1 MREDYCDKIKINAT
15 FLSFKRLNSKGGEIL
30 LREEKELIRGLKKG
44 NEKAYRE
51 LVELYGNRLIKT
63 CYLILKDEKEA
74 EDIVQETFLKVFS
87 KIHSFKGKSSLYTW
101 IYQIALNLSRDRL
114 RARKDFIIYEDRLQ
128 SDEGL
133 ENLVIDTIDRETL
146 RKELFNLNHIYREV
160 LILFYF
166 EDLSIKDICSVLEER
181 EGTIKSRLSRG
192 RVLLREAIEK
202 GGKFHG

>member
-1 MREDYCDKIKINAT
+1 MLK
-15 FLSFKRLNSKGGEIL
+15 
-30 LREEKELIRGLKKG
+30 EEKQLIKKLKKG
-44 NEKAYRE
+44 NEKSYRE

-74 EDIVQETFLKVFS
+74 EDIVQETFLIVFS

-128 SDEGL
+128 SEERVDD
-133 ENLVIDTIDRETL
+133 LVIDTMDREIL
-146 RKELFNLNHIYREV
+146 RRELFNLNDIYKEV

-166 EDLSIKDICSVLEER
+166 EDLSIKGICSILEEK

-192 RVLLREAIEK
+192 RVLLKEAMEK